1 MKLKKYQDPFFSREK
16 KPKISG
22 DCFQNQVIPNFYTE
36 EVTAKGGL
44 QKKAILQNAT
54 AIASNRLRKQLKN
67 SCAKTQLEKNIAE
80 YLGSF
85 LDYRKIQ

>member
-54 AIASNRLRKQLKN
+54 AIASNRLRKQLETLAQKLN
-67 SCAKTQLEKNIAE
+67 LKKTSQNILAV
-80 YLGSF
+80 F
-85 LDYRKIQ
+85 